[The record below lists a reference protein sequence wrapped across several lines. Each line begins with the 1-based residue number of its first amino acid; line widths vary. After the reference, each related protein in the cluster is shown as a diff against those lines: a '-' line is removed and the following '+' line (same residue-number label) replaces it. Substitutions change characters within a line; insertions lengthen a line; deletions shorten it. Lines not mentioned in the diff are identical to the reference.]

1 MTEHTPRQR
10 KAAAARKAVATR
22 RRRSDPLVIAE
33 NRAQIVQGFV
43 AGFTVE
49 EIAQATGMSVQLVW
63 KERRNIIETR
73 TAERDKNI
81 AELREAE
88 LLRLDRLQRA
98 HWANALQGHL
108 GSSQIVLKCIGM
120 RCDKL
125 GLQAPGQVSET
136 QRSELDAQIEALIDQ
151 LTEQGLVKR

>member
-1 MTEHTPRQR
+1 
-10 KAAAARKAVATR
+10 
-22 RRRSDPLVIAE
+22 
-33 NRAQIVQGFV
+33 
-43 AGFTVE
+43 
-49 EIAQATGMSVQLVW
+49 MSVQLVW

-81 AELREAE
+81 AELREVSCSGWTGYSG
-88 LLRLDRLQRA
+88 A

-120 RCDKL
+120 RCDML
-125 GLQAPGQVSET
+125 GLQVPVQVSVT